1 MIEPVSLDMACGAA
15 YLSVNTQWG
24 VTADLES
31 VSVQL
36 LVHGD
41 LSCCVETIGVQE
53 VGQPSTRSSTDVV
66 RWNVIYNQ
74 A

>member
-41 LSCCVETIGVQE
+41 LSCYVLRPLVSRKLGSHLQ
-53 VGQPSTRSSTDVV
+53 GL
-66 RWNVIYNQ
+66 
-74 A
+74 ALML